1 MAPGTKRTGRT
12 TGQTN
17 TPKRFGG
24 SNRWGNPGW
33 QNPSGAHGGTQNK
46 TTGGGTNCAPG
57 YRQVFN
63 TFGNKI
69 NGYRMLTTQMTGPAS
84 VKRPTAAT
92 LNSFAKWIEKG
103 AIVNKIT
110 PAQISR
116 WTHTNRKFSSA
127 ASAKNAL
134 CNKWGKTVIKAVV
147 CDKAGNFLVATNPT
161 FKGKSFKFPR

>member
-1 MAPGTKRTGRT
+1 MATGTKSTGGTRT
-12 TGQTN
+12 T
-17 TPKRFGG
+17 KFSSG
-24 SNRWGNPGW
+24 SNRWSNKNWRNASTNPGTPK
-33 QNPSGAHGGTQNK
+33 NT
-46 TTGGGTNCAPG
+46 TTGSSSSCAPG
-57 YRQVFN
+57 YRNVFT

-84 VKRPTAAT
+84 FKRPTAAT

-110 PAQISR
+110 SAQICR
-116 WTHTNRKFSSA
+116 WTHTNKKFSTA
-127 ASAKNAL
+127 ASVKSAL
-134 CNKWGKTVIKAVV
+134 GGKWGKTMIKAVV